1 LSNDGDD
8 HATVTITA
16 TDTESDVPALDSDL
30 LRALK
35 EVIAGQTISGL
46 KKKNTAL
53 SPIDDIVLPLK
64 DLN

>member
-35 EVIAGQTISGL
+35 EVIAGQTISG
-46 KKKNTAL
+46 KKKKTAL